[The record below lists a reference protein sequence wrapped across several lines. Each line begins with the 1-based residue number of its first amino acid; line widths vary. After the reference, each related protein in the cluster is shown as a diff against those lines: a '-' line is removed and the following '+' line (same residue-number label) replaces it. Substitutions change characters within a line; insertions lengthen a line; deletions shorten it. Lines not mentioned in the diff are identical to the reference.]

1 MNSGTSRKQLP
12 DLSNEHAVVEVK
24 TGLTAARGL
33 RDALVSLAMLL
44 ADRDDLR
51 GYLLLQNPGLSKP
64 FLESELQDFK
74 ATLRSDLVTR
84 LHLVVARE
92 LDIVEGATGIHP
104 DDRELVESGLRLEK
118 TSPTKLS
125 PASKQDEVFLV
136 MLHQW
141 VTGQGPMTSKWIEE
155 TVGCNYRT
163 VASAVDRLGPAV
175 RRHSDRSVSLKYFPE
190 QDWGRLLATM
200 YRVRSTALYSDASGQ
215 PRSPESLLR
224 RLQSLE
230 RHDVGIGGVLG
241 AKRYYEDLDIVG
253 TPRLDLC
260 IHCPD
265 GAIDTD
271 FVRRLDPAL
280 ERTRDT
286 HRPAQLALHF
296 VRRRDP
302 FFDHDSE
309 GGLWAD
315 PVECLIELYS
325 ARLDVQARSFQEFL
339 ASRGRDLSGDD

>member
-12 DLSNEHAVVEVK
+12 DLSSEHAVVEVK
-24 TGLTAARGL
+24 TSLTAARGL

-44 ADRDDLR
+44 ADRVDLR
-51 GYLLLQNPGLSKP
+51 GYLLLHNPGLSKP
-64 FLESELQDFK
+64 FLESELQCFK
-74 ATLRSDLVTR
+74 ATLRSDLATR
-84 LHLVVARE
+84 LHLVVAKE
-92 LDIVEGATGIHP
+92 QDIVRGAAGIHKE
-104 DDRELVESGLRLEK
+104 DRELVESELRLEK
-118 TSPTKLS
+118 TPPANLS
-125 PASKQDEVFLV
+125 PARKQDEVFLV

-175 RRHSDRSVSLKYFPE
+175 RRHSDRSVSLKHFPE
-190 QDWGRLLATM
+190 QEWGRLLATM
-200 YRVRSTALYSDASGQ
+200 YRVRSTALYTDVSGQ
-215 PRSPESLLR
+215 PRSPEALLR

-230 RHDVGIGGVLG
+230 RRDVGIGGVLG
-241 AKRYYEDLDIVG
+241 AKRYYENLDIVG

-260 IHCPD
+260 IHCPTR
-265 GAIDTD
+265 AINTD
-271 FVRRLDPAL
+271 FVKRLDPAL

-286 HRPAQLALHF
+286 HQPAQLALHF
-296 VRRRDP
+296 LRRKDP

-309 GGLWAD
+309 GVLWAD

-325 ARLDVQARSFQEFL
+325 ARLDMQARSFQELL
-339 ASRGRDLSGDD
+339 ASRGRDLSGND